1 MVMDFSK
8 KALLALIFSAATLN
22 LAGQEC
28 LIGLTE
34 RPTNNTNGTNPTKS
48 LRSGDPYLSIP
59 FFDDF
64 AKPGNTPNS
73 ALWIN
78 GPVLVNTS
86 YGKNP
91 YSIGVATFD
100 LLGADGKLHTNAQVT
115 QFVADSLTSHYIN
128 LKYPG
133 NNSIFLSFQYQ
144 PAGYGD
150 MPEVEDSLVLRL
162 YSSVEKK
169 WFVSWSARVEKGIL
183 KEFNHLTS
191 ETKEI
196 ASGVDTT
203 FHNVLLQINQPYF
216 LADSFRIQFYN
227 KGSLNNNSF
236 VPGLKANA
244 DQWNLDMVYLTS
256 GRNPSDS
263 TPNDVAFSRPLNSM
277 LIGYESI
284 PWKHFTPTVQASIAP
299 NPASLWVTYH
309 NQGNVIWNITRNFDI
324 TNALTQVHKQ
334 FTAGAENI
342 APNSSLDFEIL
353 YNYNFTSPSADS
365 AEFNLKSYLI
375 TQLDTD
381 PARVA
386 FRWNDTITRNQ
397 VFKNY
402 YAYDDGSVEN
412 GYGLFGEGADG
423 AMVAMKFNCL
433 VKDTLRG
440 IKAYFN
446 ATYKNASSDLNFDL
460 TVWKD
465 NNGKPGEVIYS
476 QIGVKPIYASELN
489 KFVYYKLTTPL
500 ELEGTF
506 FIGWKQVKDDMMNIG
521 FDRNNINND
530 KLFYNLQGTWEM
542 SGLKGTLMLRPVF
555 GKDNGPTTNIPE
567 EQSETIK
574 LYPNPASNYITIE
587 NNGLNANG
595 YAQLFD
601 LTGRTIMHL
610 NFNEQIDVSGLPSGL
625 YLVRLTDQRGKTE
638 TRKLIISR

>member
-1 MVMDFSK
+1 M
-8 KALLALIFSAATLN
+8 
-22 LAGQEC
+22 
-28 LIGLTE
+28 
-34 RPTNNTNGTNPTKS
+34 
-48 LRSGDPYLSIP
+48 
-59 FFDDF
+59 
-64 AKPGNTPNS
+64 
-73 ALWIN
+73 
-78 GPVLVNTS
+78 
-86 YGKNP
+86 
-91 YSIGVATFD
+91 
-100 LLGADGKLHTNAQVT
+100 
-115 QFVADSLTSHYIN
+115 
-128 LKYPG
+128 
-133 NNSIFLSFQYQ
+133 
-144 PAGYGD
+144 
-150 MPEVEDSLVLRL
+150 
-162 YSSVEKK
+162 
-169 WFVSWSARVEKGIL
+169 
-183 KEFNHLTS
+183 
-191 ETKEI
+191 
-196 ASGVDTT
+196 
-203 FHNVLLQINQPYF
+203 
-216 LADSFRIQFYN
+216 
-227 KGSLNNNSF
+227 
-236 VPGLKANA
+236 
-244 DQWNLDMVYLTS
+244 
-256 GRNPSDS
+256 
-263 TPNDVAFSRPLNSM
+263 
-277 LIGYESI
+277 
-284 PWKHFTPTVQASIAP
+284 
-299 NPASLWVTYH
+299 
-309 NQGNVIWNITRNFDI
+309 
-324 TNALTQVHKQ
+324 
-334 FTAGAENI
+334 
-342 APNSSLDFEIL
+342 
-353 YNYNFTSPSADS
+353 
-365 AEFNLKSYLI
+365 
-375 TQLDTD
+375 
-381 PARVA
+381 
-386 FRWNDTITRNQ
+386 
-397 VFKNY
+397 FKNY